1 MSSISLLKKLGW
13 FIATGAGTG
22 LSPIAPGTVGS
33 GAALLIYLALPIS
46 GSSPFLLL
54 LILIGL
60 ISGIWATGTLATTNN
75 PDPRKAVWDEFIG
88 LWITCL
94 FLPKTWE
101 WQILAFLM
109 FRMFDIL
116 KPWPIRRLEIL
127 PKGWGIMLDDVL
139 AGIYGTVCINFAR
152 IAFLHLLD

>member
-60 ISGIWATGTLATTNN
+60 ISGIWATGTFATTNN
-75 PDPRKAVWDEFIG
+75 PDPRKAVWD
-88 LWITCL
+88 
-94 FLPKTWE
+94 
-101 WQILAFLM
+101 
-109 FRMFDIL
+109 
-116 KPWPIRRLEIL
+116 
-127 PKGWGIMLDDVL
+127 
-139 AGIYGTVCINFAR
+139 
-152 IAFLHLLD
+152 